1 MKVAVTGATGLIG
14 RRLVP
19 ELLARGEQVTV
30 LARDP
35 ERAGQTLGPAVET
48 AAWDAL
54 GGPAPA
60 AALAGSDAVVHLA
73 GEPIAQRW
81 SEQAKRRIHSSRDEG
96 TRNLVAG
103 IEAAE
108 PRPRVLVSASG
119 SGYYGP
125 RGDEVV
131 DESTGPGADFVAEV
145 VKAWEREAMRATN
158 LGLRV
163 ACLRMGVVLAT
174 GGGAIAKMLTPF
186 RLGVGGPVAG
196 GRQYLPWIDLDD
208 VVGMYGAALED
219 GRWSGAINASA
230 PEPVTNARFSKA
242 LGRALGRPALL
253 PVPGLA
259 LRLLY
264 GEMAELV
271 TTGVRMVPKRA
282 TELGY
287 RFRRPDLDAALREA
301 TGRGR

>member
-1 MKVAVTGATGLIG
+1 MKVAITGATGLIG

-30 LARDP
+30 LSRHP
-35 ERAGQTLGPAVET
+35 ERAGQALGPAVE
-48 AAWDAL
+48 AVAWDAL

-81 SEQAKRRIHSSRDEG
+81 SEQAKRRIHSSRVDG
-96 TRNLVAG
+96 TRNLVTG

-108 PRPRVLVSASG
+108 PRPRVLISASG

-125 RGDEVV
+125 HGDEVV
-131 DESTGPGADFVAEV
+131 DESTAPGDDFVAEV
-145 VKAWEREAMRATN
+145 VKAWEREAMRAAD

-174 GGGAIAKMLTPF
+174 GGGAVAKMLTPF

-253 PVPGLA
+253 PVPRLA

-301 TGRGR
+301 TARPG